1 MGEVITSE
9 REITVFYTVGVSL
22 QKVKITW
29 QTNKCSAPAL
39 VLWLCLDMHWS
50 RRHFPEMI
58 LPGSC
63 SGYNL
68 DVSFLLHALAANMKT
83 ALVLVKDTEN
93 CTSKKFW
100 FCYKELY
107 VTVILNRFGS
117 CWYTLN
123 AAAVAARLPR
133 GLSQAECWV
142 SSRSCVCVW
151 QETVTTG
158 CHIPRPLISFPYFVS
173 HFSLSS
179 FPSSRLSPLKCDS
192 KRFGLASGSEN
203 KSVNTRIPLSN
214 PSVRSVWKASRR
226 G

>member
-29 QTNKCSAPAL
+29 QTNKRSAPAL

-93 CTSKKFW
+93 CTSKKVLVLLQRTLRYCDTEQIW
-100 FCYKELY
+100 
-107 VTVILNRFGS
+107 ILLIHFKCS
-117 CWYTLN
+117 CCCGPT
-123 AAAVAARLPR
+123 ATGFKP
-133 GLSQAECWV
+133 GWV
-142 SSRSCVCVW
+142 LGQQSFVCVCVCDKKRSLLA
-151 QETVTTG
+151 VTPPT
-158 CHIPRPLISFPYFVS
+158 PL
-173 HFSLSS
+173 
-179 FPSSRLSPLKCDS
+179 FPSPILSPISHCL
-192 KRFGLASGSEN
+192 
-203 KSVNTRIPLSN
+203 LS
-214 PSVRSVWKASRR
+214 PRLVSLL
-226 G
+226 